1 MWSAGNDQGPKGK
14 EGGVSQGQRHI
25 TDSNGMRPVF
35 ISLWGIAALGC
46 ALLANP
52 AHADL
57 YLVLDKASGRVSY
70 AEMYSIR
77 RTTEGALVWRIED
90 RRHPDLMGHLSTL
103 YLEELD
109 CAGQR
114 ARTRLE
120 RRYSGK
126 QATGRPTR
134 VEKVN
139 ASWRPVRG
147 NEGADGV
154 LLTSVCP
161 LVKP

>member
-1 MWSAGNDQGPKGK
+1 MN
-14 EGGVSQGQRHI
+14 RI
-25 TDSNGMRPVF
+25 C
-35 ISLWGIAALGC
+35 SLSLCLSLASAALIPS
-46 ALLANP
+46 P
-52 AHADL
+52 ARADL
-57 YLVLDKASGRVSY
+57 YLVLDKASGSVSY

-134 VEKVN
+134 VVKVN
-139 ASWRPVRG
+139 TSWRPVRG
-147 NEGADGV
+147 VNGADGI
-154 LLTSVCP
+154 LLGSICP
-161 LVKP
+161 LVKK

>member
-1 MWSAGNDQGPKGK
+1 MNRIFSLSLCLTLLSAAFTP
-14 EGGVSQGQRHI
+14 SPAR
-25 TDSNGMRPVF
+25 
-35 ISLWGIAALGC
+35 
-46 ALLANP
+46 AN
-52 AHADL
+52 L
-57 YLVLDKASGRVSY
+57 YLMLDKASGRVSY

-134 VEKVN
+134 VVKVN
-139 ASWRPVRG
+139 SNWRPVRG
-147 NEGADGV
+147 ENGPDGI
-154 LLTSVCP
+154 LLGSICP
-161 LVKP
+161 LVKK

>member
-1 MWSAGNDQGPKGK
+1 MR
-14 EGGVSQGQRHI
+14 SQGQRHKS
-25 TDSNGMRPVF
+25 DSNGMRHVF
-35 ISLWGIAALGC
+35 ISLGVITVLSLG
-46 ALLANP
+46 LLAQP
-52 AHADL
+52 ARADL

-109 CAGQR
+109 CTGQR

-139 ASWRPVRG
+139 VSWRPVRG
-147 NEGADGV
+147 TAGADGV
-154 LLTSVCP
+154 LLSSVCP
-161 LVKP
+161 LLGK